1 MELLHQEISKSFEI
15 ICPNCGHV
23 SNAGKDYSIIADA
36 RLYNCT
42 QCRRQF
48 SVSHEMFNQAGSRR
62 ITGQL
67 LTGLSSTSDANKLS
81 GGETVLVADA
91 RRRAEAAKAK
101 KNIGTGQDEQIEKEA
116 NPLVQDARRRA
127 SLGGSTQQPKIE
139 KGGGHV

>member
-1 MELLHQEISKSFEI
+1 MELLHQEIDKSFEVV
-15 ICPNCGHV
+15 CPGCGHV
-23 SNAGKDYSIIADA
+23 GSAGKDYSIIAA
-36 RLYNCT
+36 GRLYHCT

-48 SVSHEMFNQAGSRR
+48 SVSHEMFNRAGSKR

-67 LTGLSSTSDANKLS
+67 LTRLSSTSDANKPS

-101 KNIGTGQDEQIEKEA
+101 KNIGTGQNEQIDKEA

-127 SLGGSTQQPKIE
+127 SL
-139 KGGGHV
+139 